1 MFKFHVS
8 LGVRSSWKIR
18 WNSES
23 NVFFAYGWDR
33 PDQAQRFWAWP
44 VSLCV
49 TNVSAIATHQ
59 AFKHPPL
66 LPRGGILADD
76 MGLGKTIT
84 TIALPR
90 SCRPSKG
97 LWIWHRVDRIIKG
110 NQFMLMSSTV
120 STFFGFVKFLCVWE
134 MCMCIGTIRYTSI
147 SSEIQILTLGI
158 SLSMFFLGG

>member
-18 WNSES
+18 WNGES
-23 NVFFAYGWDR
+23 NVFFIYGWDR

-66 LPRGGILADD
+66 FGRWH
-76 MGLGKTIT
+76 GLGKDHYNNC
-84 TIALPR
+84 IAAWLQTVKGAVNLTSR
-90 SCRPSKG
+90 WQNNQRQVIHVDEFHCFDFFWCR
-97 LWIWHRVDRIIKG
+97 WI
-110 NQFMLMSSTV
+110 
-120 STFFGFVKFLCVWE
+120 CVWE
-134 MCMCIGTIRYTSI
+134 MCMCIDTIRYTSI